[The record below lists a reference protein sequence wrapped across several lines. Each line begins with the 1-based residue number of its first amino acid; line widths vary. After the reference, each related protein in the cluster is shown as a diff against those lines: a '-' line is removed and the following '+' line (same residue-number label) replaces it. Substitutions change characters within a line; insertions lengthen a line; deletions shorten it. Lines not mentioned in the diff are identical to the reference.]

1 MDDVQPK
8 AIAAALPAVTSD
20 FILAKMFNAL
30 VWPTSRKSTSGHN
43 PATRASQQENLKPNG
58 HQTSN
63 LTTTTMAIGTQKAN
77 QTQWEEKEYRCKYL
91 I

>member
-30 VWPTSRKSTSGHN
+30 VWPTSRKSSTSGRN
-43 PATRASQQENLKPNG
+43 PATRSLDQLTTRKFEAER
-58 HQTSN
+58 TSN
-63 LTTTTMAIGTQKAN
+63 VKPHNNNGNWHSKSKAN
-77 QTQWEEKEYRCKYL
+77 AAGREGVQV
-91 I
+91 